1 MIIFPITWTEA
12 STWCLC
18 ILLLYIRL
26 SKLSVRTDFPIPLG
40 GSTVGLQKGIGFITR
55 HLQNSG
61 RRMKGGQKQFIRV
74 FFFFSLWKICIRDL
88 KLQEVGRIKG
98 RGKISTIIFMNEGKK
113 KKIDSVLFLISGML
127 FLQIAVRLIMGLE
140 VPWESR
146 ILFLH

>member
-1 MIIFPITWTEA
+1 MDK
-12 STWCLC
+12 SN
-18 ILLLYIRL
+18 LL
-26 SKLSVRTDFPIPLG
+26 G
-40 GSTVGLQKGIGFITR
+40 
-55 HLQNSG
+55 
-61 RRMKGGQKQFIRV
+61 

-140 VPWESR
+140 VP
-146 ILFLH
+146 